1 MVGHNSVMTLILL
14 AYLTGYQ
21 SRLQTLNNK
30 DNMKNISKLFL
41 ILFAGLLVA
50 QCSTYKMKSD
60 MTKNGV
66 IDKTPKWYVKYPHT
80 TRKHYQEAA
89 SAVSPDL
96 ELAVKKATLLA
107 KAKLAD
113 RINGEMNNRSTIKK
127 DEAGTN
133 ESMTVTGQ
141 AQDIIV
147 NVINDTLVR
156 HYEVDKQVIYTTKNK
171 SYRVYVMVKL
181 GKDHVDAIVSELKQ
195 TALATTIDSSEID
208 EAAEKVLN

>member
-1 MVGHNSVMTLILL
+1 MKHI
-14 AYLTGYQ
+14 
-21 SRLQTLNNK
+21 NK
-30 DNMKNISKLFL
+30 IFL

-50 QCSTYKMKSD
+50 QCSTYSMKSD

-80 TRKHYQEAA
+80 TKKHYQEAA

-113 RINGEMNNRSTIKK
+113 RINGEMNNRSTINKN
-127 DEAGTN
+127 EAGTN

-156 HYEVDKQVIYTTKNK
+156 HYEVDKQMIYTTKNK

-195 TALATTIDSSEID
+195 TALATTIDATEID
-208 EAAEKVLN
+208 KAVEKVLN

>member
-1 MVGHNSVMTLILL
+1 
-14 AYLTGYQ
+14 
-21 SRLQTLNNK
+21 
-30 DNMKNISKLFL
+30 MKNIQRMFL
-41 ILFAGLLVA
+41 VIIAGLMLA
-50 QCSTYKMKSD
+50 QCSTYSMKSD
-60 MTKNGV
+60 MSKNGV
-66 IDKTPKWYVKYPHT
+66 INKTPKWYVKYPHT
-80 TRKHYQEAA
+80 TKKHYQEAA

-113 RINGEMNNRSTIKK
+113 RINGEMNNRSTINKN
-127 DEAGTN
+127 EAGTN
-133 ESMTVTGQ
+133 ESMTVTAQ

-147 NVINDTLVR
+147 NVINDTLVT

-181 GKDHVDAIVSELKQ
+181 GRNHVDTIVSEIKQLK
-195 TALATTIDSSEID
+195 LAKTINTDTID

>member
-1 MVGHNSVMTLILL
+1 
-14 AYLTGYQ
+14 
-21 SRLQTLNNK
+21 
-30 DNMKNISKLFL
+30 
-41 ILFAGLLVA
+41 
-50 QCSTYKMKSD
+50 

-113 RINGEMNNRSTIKK
+113 RINGEMNNRTTIKK

-147 NVINDTLVR
+147 NMINDTLVR

-171 SYRVYVMVKL
+171 SYRVYIMVKL
-181 GKDHVDAIVSELKQ
+181 GRDHVDAIVSELKQ
-195 TALATTIDSSEID
+195 TALATTIDSTELD
-208 EAAEKVLN
+208 KAAKQVLN

>member
-1 MVGHNSVMTLILL
+1 M
-14 AYLTGYQ
+14 
-21 SRLQTLNNK
+21 
-30 DNMKNISKLFL
+30 
-41 ILFAGLLVA
+41 
-50 QCSTYKMKSD
+50 
-60 MTKNGV
+60 
-66 IDKTPKWYVKYPHT
+66 
-80 TRKHYQEAA
+80 
-89 SAVSPDL
+89 
-96 ELAVKKATLLA
+96 A

-113 RINGEMNNRSTIKK
+113 RINGEMNNRSTINKN
-127 DEAGTN
+127 EAGTN

-195 TALATTIDSSEID
+195 TALATTIDATEID
-208 EAAEKVLN
+208 KAAEKVLN

>member
-1 MVGHNSVMTLILL
+1 
-14 AYLTGYQ
+14 
-21 SRLQTLNNK
+21 
-30 DNMKNISKLFL
+30 MKNISKIFL

-147 NVINDTLVR
+147 NMINDTLVR
-156 HYEVDKQVIYTTKNK
+156 HYEVDRQVIYSTKNK

-181 GKDHVDAIVSELKQ
+181 GRDHVDAIVSELKQ
-195 TALATTIDSSEID
+195 TALATTIDSTEID
-208 EAAEKVLN
+208 KAAKQVLN

>member
-1 MVGHNSVMTLILL
+1 
-14 AYLTGYQ
+14 
-21 SRLQTLNNK
+21 
-30 DNMKNISKLFL
+30 MKNISKIFL

-113 RINGEMNNRSTIKK
+113 RINGEMNNRTTIKK

-141 AQDIIV
+141 SQDIIV
-147 NVINDTLVR
+147 NMINDTLVR

-181 GKDHVDAIVSELKQ
+181 GRDHVDAIVSELKQ
-195 TALATTIDSSEID
+195 TALATTIDSTEID
-208 EAAEKVLN
+208 KAAKQVLN

>member
-1 MVGHNSVMTLILL
+1 
-14 AYLTGYQ
+14 
-21 SRLQTLNNK
+21 
-30 DNMKNISKLFL
+30 MKNISKIFL

-147 NVINDTLVR
+147 NMINDTLVR
-156 HYEVDKQVIYTTKNK
+156 HYEVDRQVIYTTKNK

-181 GKDHVDAIVSELKQ
+181 GRDHVDAIVSELKQ
-195 TALATTIDSSEID
+195 TALATTIDSTEID
-208 EAAEKVLN
+208 KAAKQVLN

>member
-1 MVGHNSVMTLILL
+1 
-14 AYLTGYQ
+14 
-21 SRLQTLNNK
+21 
-30 DNMKNISKLFL
+30 MKNISKIFL

-147 NVINDTLVR
+147 NMIND
-156 HYEVDKQVIYTTKNK
+156 
-171 SYRVYVMVKL
+171 
-181 GKDHVDAIVSELKQ
+181 GKYYHK
-195 TALATTIDSSEID
+195 
-208 EAAEKVLN
+208 

>member
-1 MVGHNSVMTLILL
+1 
-14 AYLTGYQ
+14 
-21 SRLQTLNNK
+21 
-30 DNMKNISKLFL
+30 MKNISKIFL

-147 NVINDTLVR
+147 NMINDTLVR

-181 GKDHVDAIVSELKQ
+181 GRDHVDAIVSELKQ
-195 TALATTIDSSEID
+195 TALATTIDSTEID
-208 EAAEKVLN
+208 KAAKQVLN